1 MLLDTIRKVLEGG
14 YTLKT
19 GILVLVYELPNIL
32 GTGLPVGLL
41 LGSLFT
47 FDKLSKESEVTIFR
61 TAGLSFKRIVAPVF
75 VLSIL
80 VTIFC
85 FITYDLLIPFS
96 SYKLINIKREYCP

>member
-32 GTGLPVGLL
+32 GKGLPVGLL

-47 FDKLSKESEVTIFR
+47 FDKLSKDSEVTIFR
-61 TAGLSFKRIVAPVF
+61 TAGLSFKRIIAPVV
-75 VLSIL
+75 VLSSIITVL
-80 VTIFC
+80 C
-85 FITYDLLIPFS
+85 FVTYDLLIPYYES
-96 SYKLINIKREYCP
+96 KLVAIKRE